1 MTIEDSKYV
10 KINSV
15 SPLYLIISKINEY
28 FKKIN
33 KNKFLTL
40 ISTNERKEIIK
51 RYEELWSK
59 MRYLIGPITKNSY
72 DYNENI

>member
-1 MTIEDSKYV
+1 MTTEDSKYV

-33 KNKFLTL
+33 RNKFLTL
-40 ISTNERKEIIK
+40 IPTNERKEIIK

>member
-33 KNKFLTL
+33 RNKFLTL